1 MVRQLAIGHPWGGN
15 PMSDTALV
23 LVGAIVILF
32 TLGLSG
38 ALVFL
43 RMTTTVTDE
52 DVTVRFWA
60 IRLRRVPL
68 SQISD
73 LEAVNVNSFR
83 ELGRCAFI
91 NGLV

>member
-1 MVRQLAIGHPWGGN
+1 
-15 PMSDTALV
+15 MSDTALV

-32 TLGLSG
+32 TLDLSG

-43 RMTTTVTDE
+43 RMTTTVTDQ

-73 LEAVNVNSFR
+73 LETVNVNSFR